1 MASVETTWTDS
12 LVTNHFGDRYL
23 YEVNR
28 NTFDQFGAQNVFQQ
42 QFQSSFSE
50 ADKLHIIIGTD
61 SGLLPEFVHRYGN
74 PSNRYI
80 FVELEQI
87 NNALNYGN
95 VSNPIATNISITD
108 RKKFWADAKSHL
120 IDSYIYQESLLFW
133 ESFGARNDFI
143 GQYHELA
150 ATIQR
155 EIKSRAYEL
164 SASLGSRSFLECQ
177 IDNMADN
184 RYPAKIV
191 ENLFP
196 GKTAVILGGG
206 PSLDE
211 FIPWVK
217 QNRDHLI
224 IFAVSR
230 ICRRLIEVDL
240 APHFVVSVDSSDYSF
255 AISREMLLLADK
267 AIFFHSFHVA
277 PRLLALWEGRS
288 LYLGQRI
295 PWTSS
300 LNKENLPIWGPT
312 VTNTALGIAVAMGV
326 KQAVLI
332 GVDMCY
338 SPAGYTHA
346 AGNVEHIAGPKLD
359 AQITVI
365 TNSGHTA
372 ETGPEYFSA
381 IHQLSAQ
388 AKIAK
393 RQGCAVISP
402 APNAAQIEH
411 VTFKPIEKLAPEPLS
426 IAPTDI
432 LFAALPADSPAN
444 RKADGQQLL
453 EELYRGQ
460 HDLEQ
465 IAGTVENALKTYHSR
480 TTEKEALPALLRR
493 LENDISTAFPEL
505 SAMFNRYGTQDFL
518 DNSADSPT
526 SRQAD
531 VQRLL
536 DELSKLQ
543 QGLTQTADTIE
554 NALASCHSKTAAKA
568 DLCLLERDL
577 SAAFPDLVAVL
588 KQYGARDF
596 LKIQDQSPADIQFK
610 DEQPEEYFRTLQKH
624 LGDILR
630 RILAATQRTICR
642 IEEDKSSPDFDL
654 ISQQW
659 HYDKQLGRIR
669 VWLARRPEILDIA
682 PENFQDVFSK
692 RKQQIDTWINERL
705 LASPRQSE
713 RLVRYH
719 LDGVFGKAL
728 KLFLAKDTLQLQK
741 ILTGL
746 TAYPNDSTAQ
756 ELSALI
762 QGYIFELE
770 QKNDCALTAYQQLIG
785 DTFNQTVEEALRR
798 VSVICLSEKNLE
810 MATLALECLSNASAT
825 YQPKYADLLCLVNR
839 RQEAADVY
847 TEYLQNNP
855 SDLIT
860 LIKLGQNYEKMG
872 AKDVANQV
880 YQLVLEQDPGNPV
893 ALKHIQK

>member
-1 MASVETTWTDS
+1 MTSVETTWTNS
-12 LVTNHFGDRYL
+12 LVKNHFGDQYL

-42 QFQSSFSE
+42 QFQTAFAE
-50 ADKLHIIIGTD
+50 ADKLHVIIGTD
-61 SGLLPEFVHRYGN
+61 SGLLPDFVQRYGN
-74 PSNRYI
+74 PSNRYL

-87 NNALNYGN
+87 DNALKKEN
-95 VSNPIATNISITD
+95 VSQPSAANITITD
-108 RKKFWADAKSHL
+108 KKQFWTEAQKHL
-120 IDSYIYQESLLFW
+120 IDSYIYQESLFFW
-133 ESFGARNDFI
+133 ESLGARNDFI
-143 GQYHELA
+143 GQYHEIA

-164 SASLGSRSFLECQ
+164 STSLGSRSFLECQ

-217 QNRDHLI
+217 ENRDDLI

-240 APHFVVSVDSSDYSF
+240 KPHFVVSVDSSDYSF
-255 AISREMLLLADK
+255 DISREMLQLADK
-267 AIFFHSFHVA
+267 TVFFHSFHVA
-277 PRLLALWEGRS
+277 PRLLALWGGRS
-288 LYLGQRI
+288 LYLGQRT

-326 KQAVLI
+326 RQAILI

-346 AGNVEHIAGPKLD
+346 AGNAEHIAGPKLD
-359 AQITVI
+359 AQITVK
-365 TNSGHTA
+365 TNSGRTA

-393 RQGCAVISP
+393 KQDCAVISP

-411 VTFKPIEKLAPEPLS
+411 VTFKPIRELTPGPQS
-426 IAPTDI
+426 VAPTDI
-432 LFAALPADSPAN
+432 MFAALPADSPAN
-444 RKADGQQLL
+444 RQADGQQLL
-453 EELYRGQ
+453 NELNRVQQG
-460 HDLEQ
+460 LEQ
-465 IAGTVENALKTYHSR
+465 TAVAIENALASYHSR
-480 TTEKEALPALLRR
+480 ITEKEALPALLRHLER
-493 LENDISTAFPEL
+493 DLSTAVPDLETMFARYGAADLPELPVDSPLLLDELCKIRQSLGQTAATIESDLKRGPSGTVAKAELQNLENDISAT
-505 SAMFNRYGTQDFL
+505 
-518 DNSADSPT
+518 
-526 SRQAD
+526 
-531 VQRLL
+531 
-536 DELSKLQ
+536 
-543 QGLTQTADTIE
+543 
-554 NALASCHSKTAAKA
+554 
-568 DLCLLERDL
+568 
-577 SAAFPDLVAVL
+577 FPDLLAML

-596 LKIQDQSPADIQFK
+596 LKIQDQSPDKIQFR
-610 DEQPEEYFRTLQKH
+610 DAQPEEYFRALQKS
-624 LGDILR
+624 LGDILQ

-642 IEEDKSSPDFDL
+642 IQEEHSSPDFDL

-669 VWLARRPEILDIA
+669 VWLARHPEILDIA
-682 PENFQDVFSK
+682 PETFQDVFSE

-713 RLVRYH
+713 RLVRFH

-728 KLFLAKDTLQLQK
+728 KLFLAKDAVQLQK
-741 ILTGL
+741 ILAGL

-762 QGYIFELE
+762 QGYLFELE
-770 QKNDCALTAYQQLIG
+770 QKYDCALTAYQQLIG

-810 MATLALECLSNASAT
+810 MATLALECLSNASTT

-880 YQLVLEQDPGNPV
+880 YQLVLEQDPENPV